1 MEKEKV
7 INKESNKENKKKKIL
22 NDIKKSFL
30 YSLIVAGVLGI
41 IAAIYSFFAHK
52 YVIYSIAYAYYY
64 AGAISS
70 IVAVPQLYK
79 RNESPKLGKIRR
91 MSPIYGFRSRF
102 SNPYEDKAMMESY
115 EENKSYGFWFGI
127 SIIIFA
133 LCLFLYGIIMESI
146 YFKIWG

>member
-1 MEKEKV
+1 MEKEKEKV
-7 INKESNKENKKKKIL
+7 NNKENNKKKIL
-22 NDIKKSFL
+22 NDIKKSFF
-30 YSLIVAGVLGI
+30 YSLIAAGVLGI

-52 YVIYSIAYAYYY
+52 YVFNSIAYAYYY
-64 AGAISS
+64 TGAISS

-79 RNESPKLGKIRR
+79 RNENSKLRKIRR
-91 MSPIYGFRSRF
+91 MSPIYGFTSRF

-115 EENKSYGFWFGI
+115 EENKGYGFWFGI